1 MIVFSL
7 PGRQRKVSAL
17 VSVRLRLNN
26 ILNIVLILSKENV
39 RVSLRPSVYPVEC
52 EAYSSGAAN

>member
-1 MIVFSL
+1 M
-7 PGRQRKVSAL
+7 SAL

-39 RVSLRPSVYPVEC
+39 RVSQRPSVYPVKC
-52 EAYSSGAAN
+52 LPRGMRSLFLWGEAYLSGAAN